1 MKLTQ
6 KAVLV
11 PGSEEGQTE
20 NRPFLCITS
29 RVRVRQAGRR
39 AGPHAA
45 RWRRGLHGWR
55 QCAGRQAAR
64 RRRGMAEGRGD
75 VC

>member
-29 RVRVRQAGRR
+29 RVRQRQAGSK
-39 AGPHAA
+39 AQE
-45 RWRRGLHGWR
+45 HG
-55 QCAGRQAAR
+55 
-64 RRRGMAEGRGD
+64 
-75 VC
+75 